1 MLWIVKEERGG
12 FVIIRHNNV
21 RGFEASLLKTMHN
34 DVEIEPSLQ
43 EITNEKI
50 PGNKN
55 DEARPDIRTRGMWR

>member
-1 MLWIVKEERGG
+1 MRY
-12 FVIIRHNNV
+12 NNV

-34 DVEIEPSLQ
+34 NVEIEPSLQ

>member
-1 MLWIVKEERGG
+1 
-12 FVIIRHNNV
+12 
-21 RGFEASLLKTMHN
+21 MHN

-55 DEARPDIRTRGMWR
+55 DKARPDIRTRGMWRQGQDAFFDIRLTYMNSNSQKH